1 MKACNEKLKS
11 GLMEAMKLDN
21 ARLEEEMQ
29 HCEPHIFSPEF
40 ERRME
45 NLLVVRRSRDKV
57 RGALRYIAAA
67 VLVLFLTGGILLMG
81 SEDLSA
87 SGFSINIVEW
97 FDRFFTVKKDNNYC
111 DTNISEL
118 FDENMIGYL
127 PEGFVKTEEYTSFT
141 DIRYMYEDEKSNYI
155 VIWASKGYGDFNVDS
170 EDVIKT
176 VFLNEA
182 GYEYTRVY
190 KETIQQ
196 ETLMWKD
203 DNDIYYCLFG
213 SISIDDLLK
222 IMNEISYEE

>member
-97 FDRFFTVKKDNNYC
+97 FDKFFMVGKDNKN
-111 DTNISEL
+111 TKEL
-118 FDENMIGYL
+118 KTLFNESMIGYL
-127 PEGFVKTEEYTSFT
+127 PEGFVKTEEHVGFSSVYYKYTNELNDF
-141 DIRYMYEDEKSNYI
+141 
-155 VIWASKGYGDFNVDS
+155 VIIYVLKGQGNVNVDNEEIS
-170 EDVIKT
+170 KEVL
-176 VFLNEA
+176 LNEA
-182 GYEYTRVY
+182 GYDYTRIY
-190 KETIQQ
+190 KENNQQ
-196 ETLMWKD
+196 ESLMWKD
-203 DNDIYYCLFG
+203 DNDVYYYLFG
-213 SISIDDLLK
+213 SIGEDELLK
-222 IMNEISYEE
+222 IMNDISYVE